1 MCTVRLVSSRSEAEK
16 IQQCARGLRLSA
28 FRLYVIFVCLFVCL
42 LSGMARFL
50 SAVSVTPQP
59 KTSEKATETNT
70 VLATVI
76 MKMSDTQTSK
86 TCSNYQHEW
95 SCALDMV
102 EVWRDITVTPLKPT
116 QASHTQDGWLLL
128 PLVSPAGC

>member
-76 MKMSDTQTSK
+76 MKMSDTQTNRVYTHTYMRNESK
-86 TCSNYQHEW
+86 TCSNYQHENGH
-95 SCALDMV
+95 V
-102 EVWRDITVTPLKPT
+102 
-116 QASHTQDGWLLL
+116 H
-128 PLVSPAGC
+128 